1 MQFLIRTMDLRQKVL
16 FASERAKVGLKYH
29 PELVQTQFLQTLL
42 TGLQDDAVRADIKPY
57 LQDPAVQDEML
68 LEKMSVAYSVEQERK
83 SKLLS
88 VTKQK
93 GVKVAM
99 VQEEESN
106 ENEQV
111 SGAKKNKNHSTKP
124 NPILEKLDAD
134 NKVICEALQTLT
146 THVASLSQANTKK
159 DENKPAKTKQNSYD
173 GAKRNPRKCSHCE
186 KSNPEGRCTHCY
198 KCGSSE
204 HWAIGCRKRKDT
216 TASTCKI
223 EVATDRLNYAATLTS
238 QAPLTRK
245 QERTAKLVGRKSL
258 VQCNLGGV
266 PTTVLW
272 DTGSQVS
279 IVDMDWK
286 NKHLPDTEI
295 RPVQE
300 LLDEGMLDLTAAN
313 GTEIPYE
320 GWIGVEFSL
329 SANKDS
335 ELLVPLLVTPDPLA
349 KPIIGFNV
357 IKELAQANVSTDR
370 SFTSKFVHSLGSA
383 LDVGHKKA
391 RAVYSVLKK
400 QKGSSEGQIA
410 RLGRQDVIVP
420 KHKVAT
426 VVCGKLNKAY

>member
-1 MQFLIRTMDLRQKVL
+1 
-16 FASERAKVGLKYH
+16 
-29 PELVQTQFLQTLL
+29 
-42 TGLQDDAVRADIKPY
+42 
-57 LQDPAVQDEML
+57 
-68 LEKMSVAYSVEQERK
+68 MSAACSVEQERK
-83 SKLLS
+83 SKLSS

-93 GVKVAM
+93 GVKVSM
-99 VQEEESN
+99 VQEEESG
-106 ENEQV
+106 ETEQV
-111 SGAKKNKNHSTKP
+111 SGVKKNKSHSTKP
-124 NPILEKLDAD
+124 NPILEKLDAG
-134 NKVICEALQTLT
+134 NKVICEALQNLT
-146 THVASLSQANTKK
+146 THVASLSQANTKRK
-159 DENKPAKTKQNSYD
+159 EDKPAKTKHNNSD
-173 GAKRNPRKCSHCE
+173 SAKRNPTKCSQCE

-204 HWAIGCRKRKDT
+204 HWAVGCRKRKDT

-223 EVATDRLNYAATLTS
+223 EVATDKLNRAATLTS

-245 QERTAKLVGRKSL
+245 QERTAKLVRRKSL
-258 VQCNLGGV
+258 VHCNLGGV

-272 DTGSQVS
+272 DTESQVS

-286 NKHLPDTEI
+286 NTHLPDTEI

-335 ELLVPLLVTPDPLA
+335 ELIAPLLVTPDPLA

-357 IKELAQANVSTDR
+357 IEELAQTNVSPDR
-370 SFTSKFVHSLGSA
+370 SVASKFVHSLGSA

-400 QKGSSEGQIA
+400 QKDSSESQIA
-410 RLGRQDVIVP
+410 RLGRPGCHRP
-420 KHKVAT
+420 KAQEKKSSLWQT
-426 VVCGKLNKAY
+426 Q

>member
-1 MQFLIRTMDLRQKVL
+1 M
-16 FASERAKVGLKYH
+16 
-29 PELVQTQFLQTLL
+29 
-42 TGLQDDAVRADIKPY
+42 
-57 LQDPAVQDEML
+57 
-68 LEKMSVAYSVEQERK
+68 
-83 SKLLS
+83 
-88 VTKQK
+88 
-93 GVKVAM
+93 
-99 VQEEESN
+99 
-106 ENEQV
+106 
-111 SGAKKNKNHSTKP
+111 
-124 NPILEKLDAD
+124 
-134 NKVICEALQTLT
+134 
-146 THVASLSQANTKK
+146 
-159 DENKPAKTKQNSYD
+159 
-173 GAKRNPRKCSHCE
+173 
-186 KSNPEGRCTHCY
+186 
-198 KCGSSE
+198 
-204 HWAIGCRKRKDT
+204 
-216 TASTCKI
+216 
-223 EVATDRLNYAATLTS
+223 NYAAILTS
-238 QAPLTRK
+238 QTPLTRK

-258 VQCNLGGV
+258 VQCNLGGI

-286 NKHLPDTEI
+286 NTHLPDTEI

-357 IKELAQANVSTDR
+357 IEELAQTNVSTDR

-410 RLGRQDVIVP
+410 RLGRQDVVVP

-426 VVCGKLNKAY
+426 VVCGKLNKAILKEQYAILEPNEDTPWPTGLDVKQQLVQLPSADKTAISVVIENNTNDDIRLQNRTILGWLYAVDTVKDIKEKATSETSNENGDLSRNDQVKLCPETTEGKCNKNETEKQLWDPPVDLEHLTPEQQHKVRKMLREECEVFALDDWDTGCIPDLQST